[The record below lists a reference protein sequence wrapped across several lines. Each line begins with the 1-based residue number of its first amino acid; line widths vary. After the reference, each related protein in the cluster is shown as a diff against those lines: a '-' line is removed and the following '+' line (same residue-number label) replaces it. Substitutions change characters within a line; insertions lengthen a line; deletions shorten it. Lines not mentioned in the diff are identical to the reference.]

1 MNSSNENSSTVQSAG
16 ADPSL
21 TALLRRT
28 YAAPADPGYWVR
40 LEQRVTTRINAA
52 QLLSAAYSSPTDEGY
67 WNGLE
72 SRIMSRVREQN
83 AWWAVLPEWRA
94 AGMVAAAAALFLV
107 GATTVREQ
115 QRESTARERAA
126 MAAEARVID
135 SSIEPVNM
143 AFSLNA
149 PGKGVRSAT
158 PERYIDLIRP

>member
-1 MNSSNENSSTVQSAG
+1 MNSSNENFSTVQSAG
-16 ADPSL
+16 ADPAL
-21 TALLRRT
+21 TVLLRRT
-28 YAAPADPGYWVR
+28 YAAPADSGYWDG
-40 LEQRVTTRINAA
+40 LEQRVTARINTA
-52 QLLSAAYSSPTDEGY
+52 QLLCAAYNSPTDDSY

-115 QRESTARERAA
+115 QREATARERAA

-135 SSIEPVNM
+135 ASIEPVNM
-143 AFSLNA
+143 AFSLTS
-149 PGKGVRSAT
+149 PGKGARSAT